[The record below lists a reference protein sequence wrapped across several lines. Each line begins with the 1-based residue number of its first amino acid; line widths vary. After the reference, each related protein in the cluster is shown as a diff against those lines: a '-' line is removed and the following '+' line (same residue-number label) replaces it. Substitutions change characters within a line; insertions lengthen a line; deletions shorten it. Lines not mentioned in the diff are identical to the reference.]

1 MRQLTVI
8 KALLWDQTRDLYTVT
23 LKDVLSACGDSFCSM
38 KEASDYMKEIDYR
51 CERWRL
57 MPVFI
62 SPCQDSKYF
71 GKEMN
76 EKLEEYLRFHYK
88 SLRVVDMMEEY
99 KKAKGYDDVQ
109 AFKENWA
116 VNMLWNV
123 WYALACYDAYTYWY
137 DVCGLKWSK
146 VTIVDLNGTTISNKA
161 RFKKFFNKDTG
172 KFDYDGYNRDD
183 QVYLLD
189 HPIIEMQEKISEL
202 NADWYRV
209 VIITGRPAQV
219 LYGSL
224 ARIHFSYDGLFMRE
238 NGDHS
243 PSNGYK
249 ERMLKSILP
258 FLDLS
263 KTIVYDDRK
272 KDIDMYEKHGLF
284 VVNCGWED
292 NDF

>member
-38 KEASDYMKEIDYR
+38 KEALDYMKGIDYR

-99 KKAKGYDDVQ
+99 KKTKGYDDVQ

-146 VTIVDLNGTTISNKA
+146 VAIVDLDGTTISNKA

-243 PSNGYK
+243 PSNEYK